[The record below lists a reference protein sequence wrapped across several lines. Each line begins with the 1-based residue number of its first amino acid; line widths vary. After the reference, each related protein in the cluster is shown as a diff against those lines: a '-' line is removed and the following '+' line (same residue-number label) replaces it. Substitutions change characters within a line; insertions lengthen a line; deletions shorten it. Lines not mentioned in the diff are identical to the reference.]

1 MAGNMSKGIMSN
13 CITDFQALKEF
24 NIVSHA
30 GPAPKIQ
37 EVIWSFPPNGWIK
50 ANTDGAARG
59 SPGYASAGGIFRDS
73 SGGIKGC
80 FSLYLGIQ
88 SSLFAEAIAAMHAIE
103 IAHQNHWHNFWLE
116 CDSKL
121 VVDAFNNH
129 HIIPWKLRNRW
140 YNCIYFCSLMNFRIS
155 HIFREGNCC
164 ADKLANFSLTSRE
177 DHWWDKVLLAPG
189 H

>member
-24 NIVSHA
+24 NIVSHV

-37 EVIWSFPPNGWIK
+37 EVIWSFPPTGWIK

-59 SPGYASAGGIFRDS
+59 SPGHASAGGIFRDS

-88 SSLFAEAIAAMHAIE
+88 SSLFAE
-103 IAHQNHWHNFWLE
+103 
-116 CDSKL
+116 
-121 VVDAFNNH
+121 
-129 HIIPWKLRNRW
+129 
-140 YNCIYFCSLMNFRIS
+140 
-155 HIFREGNCC
+155 
-164 ADKLANFSLTSRE
+164 
-177 DHWWDKVLLAPG
+177 
-189 H
+189 

>member
-1 MAGNMSKGIMSN
+1 MI
-13 CITDFQALKEF
+13 
-24 NIVSHA
+24 
-30 GPAPKIQ
+30 
-37 EVIWSFPPNGWIK
+37 IK

-177 DHWWDKVLLAPG
+177 DHWWDNVPSFIGDDFFRNRTALPSYRFN
-189 H
+189 